1 MISMKGYIK
10 SIFIFSL
17 IGVLFSGYL
26 SFTKLFLGSCPL
38 KEGCPLFLSYPA
50 CYFGFMFF
58 LILLILSIILFK
70 SVTKN
75 KLKTVFYISL
85 LAIIFALYSAI
96 KEYIVP
102 SCLDGVCD
110 YSLLL
115 PTCVYGLI
123 MYIIVFI
130 MATLALKELKIT
142 Y

>member
-1 MISMKGYIK
+1 MKGHIK
-10 SIFIFSL
+10 TIFIFSL

-50 CYFGFMFF
+50 CYSGFIFF
-58 LILLILSIILFK
+58 LILLILSILLLK
-70 SVTKN
+70 TQTKN

-85 LAIIFALYSAI
+85 LAIIFALYSTI

-102 SCLDGVCD
+102 SCLNGLCD

-115 PTCVYGLI
+115 PTCVYGLA
-123 MYIIVFI
+123 MYIVIFI
-130 MATLALKELKIT
+130 MSILALKKNNL
-142 Y
+142 